1 MEIYSPH
8 TPPTRGN
15 WKWPQS
21 PPRSPTWECIRGR
34 SECSLWIDSFRIM
47 RSLLSMQCLVL
58 HVQRL
63 WFETSSSG
71 ESEAADSQI
80 TFKTLL
86 RVLFIL
92 QMRKWARGSTTESL
106 GKFFRMCKIS
116 QGSWGYAV
124 AKSLNLSSVK
134 QSESKACSHYLS
146 IMGHDYPA
154 IRAAGGLISTYAF
167 VLENPEND
175 GVRPTVHKLLKI
187 WYKYY

>member
-1 MEIYSPH
+1 MQSVNWQLQNHEESVKH
-8 TPPTRGN
+8 AVSCTPCTEVVI
-15 WKWPQS
+15 WK
-21 PPRSPTWECIRGR
+21 
-34 SECSLWIDSFRIM
+34 
-47 RSLLSMQCLVL
+47 
-58 HVQRL
+58 
-63 WFETSSSG
+63 SSSG
-71 ESEAADSQI
+71 ESEAADPQI

-154 IRAAGGLISTYAF
+154 IRAEGGPISTYAF